1 MTEEQRQV
9 SIERVRVVDLPLLMP
24 MMRAYCDFYEVDPR
38 DDRLVALCRAL
49 IDDPAE
55 GLQLLA
61 RAVEADG
68 AVGDPLGFATVF
80 WSWQTLDGARIGVMN
95 DLYVVAEA
103 RGLGVGRQLI
113 EYCRGE
119 CRKRG
124 AAKLV
129 WETALDNERAQRL
142 YDSIGAESSRWLS
155 YEIDAW

>member
-1 MTEEQRQV
+1 MVEQQQV

-24 MMRAYCDFYEVDPR
+24 MMRAYCDFYEVNPR
-38 DDRLVALCRAL
+38 DDRLLALCRAL
-49 IDDPAE
+49 IDGPAE

-61 RAVEADG
+61 RRIEADDET
-68 AVGDPLGFATVF
+68 GDPLGFATVF
-80 WSWQTLDGARIGVMN
+80 WTWQTLDGARIGVMN

-113 EYCRGE
+113 ECCRGE

>member
-1 MTEEQRQV
+1 MAAEQQQV
-9 SIERVRVVDLPLLMP
+9 SIERVRVVDLPLVMP
-24 MMRAYCDFYEVDPR
+24 MLRAYCDFYEVDPR

-49 IDDPAE
+49 IDGPAE

-61 RAVEADG
+61 RAVEPDDAL
-68 AVGDPLGFATVF
+68 GDPLGFATVF
-80 WSWQTLDGARIGVMN
+80 WTWQTLDAARIGVMN
-95 DLYVVAEA
+95 DLFVVAEA
-103 RGLGVGRQLI
+103 RGLGVGGQLI
-113 EYCRGE
+113 EACRAE